1 MYFYDDLFKVNVMTI
16 LTNNKNN
23 NKTKK
28 RKRNDE
34 YDINDHCLG
43 A

>member
-1 MYFYDDLFKVNVMTI
+1 MTI

-23 NKTKK
+23 NKTLKK
-28 RKRNDE
+28 EKE
-34 YDINDHCLG
+34 MMSITLMTI

>member
-23 NKTKK
+23 NKTLKK
-28 RKRNDE
+28 EKE
-34 YDINDHCLG
+34 MMSMTLMTI